1 VEHIVADDVLFG
13 VIAMSLLITQRQL
26 AAVAGFKGISQILGA
41 TLQHWQSLKDA
52 LFDAY
57 RPELHYMRGAGP
69 KWREKHPDM
78 S

>member
-1 VEHIVADDVLFG
+1 
-13 VIAMSLLITQRQL
+13 MSLLITQRQL
-26 AAVAGFKGISQILGA
+26 AAVAAFKGISQILA

-69 KWREKHPDM
+69 KRREKHPDM

>member
-1 VEHIVADDVLFG
+1 MFFFG

-57 RPELHYMRGAGP
+57 RPELRYMRGAGP